1 MRIKKEGL
9 YDFRSFGQA
18 IKRAREA
25 KGWMRDQVAEMVH
38 LAPRYLMSIENQGQ
52 HPSFQSFY
60 ELMTLLHISVDEF
73 LFPDTECEKTTRRR
87 QLDELLNELDD
98 KDLTVMTATAKGLM
112 EAKTEETEG

>member
-9 YDFRSFGQA
+9 YDFHNFGQA
-18 IKRAREA
+18 IKEAREA
-25 KGWMRDQVAEMVH
+25 RGWTREQAAEMVH

-60 ELMTLLHISVDEF
+60 ELMTLFHISVDEY

-87 QLDELLNELDD
+87 QLDALLNELEDR
-98 KDLTVMTATAKGLM
+98 DLTVISATAKGLI
-112 EAKTEETEG
+112 EAKAQETEE